1 MDILVF
7 LPAEKAPIGIQE
19 GGKKGG
25 GGGEFLKG
33 EIGKVS
39 SFSTWGGRRG
49 RVVEWRGTGRN
60 ICPVSA
66 FYGGYVKG
74 EKLYI

>member
-1 MDILVF
+1 MGF
-7 LPAEKAPIGIQE
+7 RREERK
-19 GGKKGG
+19 G

-39 SFSTWGGRRG
+39 SFSTWDGRRG
-49 RVVEWRGTGRN
+49 REGGGGRGTGRN